1 MLDTRGNVKNIFL
14 MSKVAF
20 GFETTANAYF
30 EGSTGILSAFSPFLV
45 RAWDLNFFFH
55 YFSSDS

>member
-30 EGSTGILSAFSPFLV
+30 EGSIGILSAFSPFLV
-45 RAWDLNFFFH
+45 RA
-55 YFSSDS
+55 